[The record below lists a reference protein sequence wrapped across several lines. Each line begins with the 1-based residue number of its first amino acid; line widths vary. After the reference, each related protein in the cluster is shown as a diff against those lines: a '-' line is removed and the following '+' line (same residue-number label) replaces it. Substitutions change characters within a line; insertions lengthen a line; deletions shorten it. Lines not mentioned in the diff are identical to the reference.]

1 LKQEWKS
8 EKEMKVASL
17 FTGGKDSTY
26 STYIAQQWGWEI
38 KYLVT
43 LFPVTPNSWMF
54 HYPNIHLTP
63 LLAKALDIP
72 LVQKETSGEKGK
84 ELEDLKEVLS
94 SIEVEGIVSGVTASE
109 YQRIHLGRIA
119 YNLNLKHFVPLWYKD
134 QAKLLLEMI
143 QAGFK
148 IIMVGCFAQG
158 FDKGWLGKEID
169 LDCIEELKELSKR
182 YKISMVGEGGEF
194 ESLVID
200 GPNFR
205 KKMIID
211 EAKKEWKRD
220 RGIYRVKKVHLEEK
234 ARNEAEKATH

>member
-1 LKQEWKS
+1 
-8 EKEMKVASL
+8 MKVASL

-43 LFPVTPNSWMF
+43 LLPITPDSWMF
-54 HYPNIHLTP
+54 HYPNIRLTP
-63 LLAKALDIP
+63 WLAKALDIP
-72 LVQKETSGEKGK
+72 LVQKETSGKKGK

-94 SIEVEGIVSGVTASE
+94 SIEVKGIVSGATASE
-109 YQRIHLGRIA
+109 YQRIHLERIA
-119 YNLNLKHFVPLWYKD
+119 YELNLKHFAPLWHKD
-134 QAKLLLEMI
+134 QAKLLLETV

-148 IIMVGCFAQG
+148 IIIVGCFAQG
-158 FDKGWLGKEID
+158 FDKTWLGKEIN

-182 YKISMVGEGGEF
+182 YKISVVGEGGEF
-194 ESLVID
+194 ETLVED

-211 EAKKEWKRD
+211 EAIKEWKRD
-220 RGIYRVKKVHLEEK
+220 RGIYQVKKVHLEEK
-234 ARNEAEKATH
+234 SRK